1 MTMEGDSTTSQLE
14 LIGVLLNPSEIVKF
28 KFIIESYE
36 HLAEIRTLNS
46 EKGKLLVMA
55 TRDTAEDLYKIIE
68 SIEKSLNLTLVKKDK
83 LPQFLKGEK
92 EDWLVNS
99 LANSLAKSTAKE

>member
-1 MTMEGDSTTSQLE
+1 MDRDSTTSELE

-55 TRDTAEDLYKIIE
+55 TKDTAEDLYKIIQ
-68 SIEKSLNLTLVKKDK
+68 SIEKSLKLTIVKKEK
-83 LPQFLKGEK
+83 LPQFIQGEK
-92 EDWLVNS
+92 EDWLINS
-99 LANSLAKSTAKE
+99 IRSIT

>member
-1 MTMEGDSTTSQLE
+1 MDKNNTTNELE

-55 TRDTAEDLYKIIE
+55 TQDTAEDLYKIIK
-68 SIEKSLNLTLVKKDK
+68 SIEQSLKLTIVKKEK
-83 LPQFLKGEK
+83 LPQFLAGEK
-92 EDWLVNS
+92 EDWLINS
-99 LANSLAKSTAKE
+99 IRDQVDRG